1 VPLIRCVTPVA
12 RAVARGTGHLIP
24 NPSGWLVLVALGV
37 DYGRSKPGDGLGT
50 AAEALHVASRGGR
63 LGVPLVIGRVPR
75 RP

>member
-50 AAEALHVASRGGR
+50 R
-63 LGVPLVIGRVPR
+63 PR
-75 RP
+75 RFT